1 MERREWRQHYLRAT
15 RKHPLTS
22 VQSSPASVL
31 NFLDFGTSL
40 SNDRTHSRVGNHELD
55 GNCSA
60 SGNRRLVKRF
70 VIDPTDNETERLVVP
85 AKLVFFD
92 EERIHALLTLET
104 ASNGPLTL
112 RMRSGFPGMLSETM
126 TLAPDF
132 SLISLT

>member
-1 MERREWRQHYLRAT
+1 MERREWRQHYLRAA

-55 GNCSA
+55 GDCSA

-70 VIDPTDNETERLVVP
+70 VIDPTDNETERLENHTFN
-85 AKLVFFD
+85 L
-92 EERIHALLTLET
+92 
-104 ASNGPLTL
+104 
-112 RMRSGFPGMLSETM
+112 SGLGVYSGTNLGDSIKGSADVE
-126 TLAPDF
+126 D
-132 SLISLT
+132 SLWVARNTF